1 MTTYTCTDYSLTKRS
16 RGSQLNSLRALRHF
30 ILSVYPDTP
39 REEIDAYSIR
49 YVDEVRKK
57 ERGFFSDAVSFLH
70 SEWGLSVSPTVL
82 RQAVNWV
89 VDWMRWNDYE
99 LSASETARLKQLLP
113 RRAVLTEDEAL
124 TVPKIQTILIHS
136 DVMMRAFLLLL
147 ASSGMRAN
155 ELVKAKFSDMREDGG
170 CLYIHIPA
178 SRMKARKT
186 HDYRYSREAADA
198 LKEYLKVRKA
208 IMQKASVLQTKCLNV
223 DSKADEDRIFP
234 FSYNA
239 FSLKLHNALSR
250 AGMLRKDENSGRYTI
265 SFQAFRR
272 WFDSTLKTHIPVN
285 MANEII
291 GHDEGLSTNYRRYPR
306 DAVDAAYLEVEPY
319 LRIFTADDIR
329 NNSSQVN
336 SALEEQKQ
344 TTAALAAEVL
354 KQRETIEALRLY
366 IEATRDI
373 EKKKKRK

>member
-1 MTTYTCTDYSLTKRS
+1 MTTCTCTNYSLTKRS
-16 RGSQLNSLRALRHF
+16 RGAQLNALRALRNF
-30 ILSVYPDTP
+30 LLSVYPELT
-39 REEIDAYSIR
+39 REEVDAYGLR
-49 YVDEVRKK
+49 YLGEVRQK
-57 ERGFFSDAVSFLH
+57 ERDFFSDVVVFLRCDW
-70 SEWGLSVSPTVL
+70 SLSVSPIVL
-82 RQAVNWV
+82 RQAANWV

-99 LSASETARLKQLLP
+99 LSPGESSRLKQLLP
-113 RRAVLTEDEAL
+113 RRAVLTEDEIL

-147 ASSGMRAN
+147 ASSGMRAH
-155 ELVKAKFSDMREDGG
+155 ELIMSKFSDMREDGG
-170 CLYIHIPA
+170 CLYFHIPA
-178 SRMKARKT
+178 NRMKARKT

-198 LKEYLKVRKA
+198 LKEYLKVRKT
-208 IMQKASVLQTKCLNV
+208 IMQKASVLQTNCLHV
-223 DSKADEDRIFP
+223 KSEADNERIFP
-234 FSYNA
+234 FSYNTFA
-239 FSLKLHNALSR
+239 QKLHNALSR
-250 AGMLRKDENSGRYTI
+250 AEMLRADENSGRYTLG
-265 SFQAFRR
+265 FQSFRR